1 MRGLYIHIPFC
12 LKKCKYCD
20 FNSFT
25 FSCEDKKSYL
35 SALFQ
40 QMEQYKGEKIDT
52 VFIGGGTP
60 TSLTAEE
67 ISLLLGKI
75 NATFEI
81 QKDCEFTVEMNPK
94 TVDREKLLALKN
106 GGVNRLSVG
115 VQSFDDIELE
125 KIGRI
130 HTGSDA
136 IETVKLI
143 KECGFE
149 NFSIDLMSA
158 LPGQTM
164 DTFRKNLEVALS
176 LGTTHIS
183 CYSLIL
189 EEGTPLYE
197 EYIRGEINLPD
208 EDVEREM
215 YDYAVEFLKENGY
228 ERYEI
233 SNFAKAGYQSAH
245 NIKYWQCDEY
255 IGIGL
260 SAHSYIDGVR
270 FSNTHDFD
278 NYIDGDFT
286 KYNEEKLTKNDMMSE
301 FMYMGL
307 RMDAGVSKQEFKN
320 RFGEDI
326 DQIFSAPLEKF
337 MAMGMIEE
345 NDGFYRI
352 SEKGISVSNSIM
364 CEFIL

>member
-20 FNSFT
+20 FNSFA
-25 FSCEDKKSYL
+25 FCNEDKKSYL
-35 SALFQ
+35 RALFE
-40 QMEQYKGEKIDT
+40 QMDRYKGEKVDT
-52 VFIGGGTP
+52 VFVGGGTP
-60 TSLTAEE
+60 TSLDAEE
-67 ISLLLGKI
+67 LLVLLEKIRSTFVISSD
-75 NATFEI
+75 A
-81 QKDCEFTVEMNPK
+81 EFTVEMNPK
-94 TVDREKLLALKN
+94 TVDKEKLTIMKEN
-106 GGVNRLSVG
+106 GVNRLSVG
-115 VQSFDDIELE
+115 VQSFNDDELE

-130 HTGSDA
+130 HTGEDA

-143 KECGFE
+143 KEYGFD

-164 DTFRKNLEVALS
+164 ETFRQNLETATS

-197 EYIRGEINLPD
+197 EYLRGEISIPD
-208 EDVEREM
+208 EDTEREM
-215 YDYAVEFLKENGY
+215 YDIAVEFLKENGY
-228 ERYEI
+228 ERYEV

-245 NIKYWQCDEY
+245 NIKYWQCKEY

-270 FSNTHDFD
+270 FSNTDDFD
-278 NYIDGDFT
+278 NYIEGDFT
-286 KYNEEKLTKNDMMSE
+286 KYNEEKLSQNDMMSE
-301 FMYMGL
+301 FMFMGL
-307 RMDAGVSKQEFKN
+307 RMDCGVSKDEFKN
-320 RFGEDI
+320 RFGEEI
-326 DQIFSAPLEKF
+326 EKIFSAPLIKF
-337 MAMGMIEE
+337 KDMGMIEGK
-345 NDGFYRI
+345 DGFYRI
-352 SEKGISVSNSIM
+352 SDKGIGVSNTIM